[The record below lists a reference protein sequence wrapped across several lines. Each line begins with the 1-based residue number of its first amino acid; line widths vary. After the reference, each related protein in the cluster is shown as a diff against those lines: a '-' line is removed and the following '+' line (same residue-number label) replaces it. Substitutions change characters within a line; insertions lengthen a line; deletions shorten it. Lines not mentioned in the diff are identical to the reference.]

1 MADFQEILTDI
12 SSKVSGDNSDEVKTS
27 LKQLGVL
34 HNDTIDKVKSFGAEN
49 KDKRSK
55 ITTLESK
62 LRDFEQ
68 SSDES
73 GSKYQKLKASNST
86 LLEEVEDL
94 RQFKSNTY
102 NAQKKDLGNKL
113 SKLMEHPYFE
123 KAKKFLH
130 IPEADKEG
138 NIDWD
143 SLEENQVENNQK
155 ELSRLEDLDYFNNQP
170 KKKEVD
176 GSLKATAPNSVIQE
190 IESATSMDAL
200 KEIQK
205 RFNN

>member
-1 MADFQEILTDI
+1 MADFQEILNNT
-12 SSKVSGDNSDEVKTS
+12 SSKVDGESADEVKTN
-27 LKQLGVL
+27 LKQLEVL
-34 HNDTIDKVKSFGAEN
+34 YNDTIDKVKSFGAEN

-55 ITTLESK
+55 ITTLEAK

-68 SSDES
+68 SNDES
-73 GSKYQKLKASNST
+73 TSSYEKLKTSNSS

-102 NAQKKDLGNKL
+102 SAQKKDLGSKL
-113 SKLMEHPYFE
+113 NELMEHPYFD

-130 IPEADKEG
+130 IPDVDKEG
-138 NIDWD
+138 NVDWD
-143 SLEENQVENNQK
+143 SLDESQVENNQK

-176 GSLKATAPNSVIQE
+176 GSLKATAPNSVTHE
-190 IESATSMDAL
+190 IESATTIEAL
-200 KEIQK
+200 QEIQS
-205 RFNN
+205 RFNK

>member
-1 MADFQEILTDI
+1 MADFQEILTDV
-12 SSKVSGDNSDEVKTS
+12 SSKVSGDNADEVKTS

-68 SSDES
+68 SNEES
-73 GSKYQKLKASNST
+73 GSKYEKLKASNST
-86 LLEEVEDL
+86 LLEEVEEL
-94 RQFKSNTY
+94 RKFKTTTFNH
-102 NAQKKDLGNKL
+102 QKKDLGDKL
-113 SKLMEHPYFE
+113 AKLMDHPNFE
-123 KAKKFLH
+123 KAKKFLE

-138 NIDWD
+138 VIDWE
-143 SLEENQVENNQK
+143 SLTETQVESNQL
-155 ELSRLEDLDYFNNQP
+155 ELLRLNDLDYFNNQP

-176 GSLKATAPNSVIQE
+176 GSLKATAPNSVTQE
-190 IESATSMDAL
+190 IESATTMDAL
-200 KEIQK
+200 RDIQK